1 MSRRIICTNEDN
13 VQIEFNHTTS
23 SFFLVDCEGIYSI
36 TNNVVTSDNTMIDG
50 ATYQGSTTKKR
61 NIVITAEM
69 DENYQENRDFLYKTF
84 KPKGTGSFVYIE
96 DEVMKTIDYKVESVT
111 IEGNGVVKEVTISL
125 LCMNPFFTDVNDTIV
140 EMASWQSNF
149 EFEHEF
155 MEEGEEFA
163 SRVAEIIK
171 KVDNDSAAE
180 NIGVTITFTAEGI
193 VVNPAIYHIESGDFI
208 KVNISLSRGDKIIIT
223 THTNNKAVKQV
234 IDGVTTEIN
243 ELLDEESEF
252 LQLQH
257 GANTLKYDA
266 LVGLENMNVEVA
278 YRFKYL
284 GV

>member
-1 MSRRIICTNEDN
+1 MSRRILCTNEDN

-61 NIVITAEM
+61 NIVIMAEISS
-69 DENYQENRDFLYKTF
+69 DYQENRDFLYKIF
-84 KPKGTGSFVYIE
+84 KPKGTGAFIYIE
-96 DEVMKTIDYKVESVT
+96 DDVTRTIDYKVESVNV
-111 IEGNGVVKEVTISL
+111 EGNGVVKEVTISL
-125 LCMNPFFTDVNDTIV
+125 LCMDPFFVDMNDTIV
-140 EMASWQSNF
+140 EMAAWQSNF

-155 MEEGEEFA
+155 LEEGEEFA
-163 SRVAEIIK
+163 TRIAEIIK
-171 KVDNDSAAE
+171 EVENDSAAE

-193 VVNPAIYHIESGDFI
+193 VINPAIYHIESGDFV
-208 KVNISLSRGDKIIIT
+208 KVNTSLNSGDRIIIT

-234 IDGVTTEIN
+234 VDGITTEVN

-257 GANTLKYDA
+257 GTNTLKYDA
-266 LVGLENMNVEVA
+266 DIGLENMNVEVA